1 VGTELCKTD
10 MDKRIDIIDLDLYK
24 GIMEYSNTKLLN

>member
-1 VGTELCKTD
+1 